1 MVFPCLS
8 RVTLAP
14 GAARPLTEINRRAG
28 VESGG
33 CSPYMLGLQRKASV
47 TMSAH
52 SFDATTT
59 SFEQDVLERS
69 KEVPVV
75 VDFWAPWC
83 APCRALKPILEKLAV
98 EFQGKFVLAKVN
110 TDEHPEIAS
119 RYGVRGIPN
128 VKAFVDGRFANE
140 FTGALPEA
148 GVRRF
153 LDSIVPSPAEALRR
167 AARESIA
174 QGDFDSAEATLR
186 EAVAVDGANAAARI
200 DLAELAVARGDFAG
214 AEAQLD
220 AVPEDRRDDR
230 VGALLAQIA
239 LAKRGEGL
247 ADVVTLKRAVD
258 SQPGDVQ
265 ARLAY
270 AERLAI
276 EGRLQDA
283 LDELIEVV
291 RRDRGESRERARRTI
306 LDLFTLAAERADLVA
321 EYRRK
326 LASVLY

>member
-1 MVFPCLS
+1 
-8 RVTLAP
+8 
-14 GAARPLTEINRRAG
+14 
-28 VESGG
+28 
-33 CSPYMLGLQRKASV
+33 
-47 TMSAH
+47 MSAH

-83 APCRALKPILEKLAV
+83 APCRALKPVLEKLVV

-119 RYGVRGIPN
+119 KYGVRGIPN
-128 VKAFVDGRFANE
+128 VKAFVDGTLANE

-174 QGDFDSAEATLR
+174 QGDFDSAETTLR
-186 EAVAVDGANAAARI
+186 EAVAQDGTNAAARI
-200 DLAELAVARGDFAG
+200 DLAELAVARRDFAG

-230 VGALLAQIA
+230 AGALLAQIA

-247 ADVVTLKRAVD
+247 ADVATLKRAVD
-258 SQPGDVQ
+258 SQPGDAR
-265 ARLAY
+265 ARLDY
-270 AERLAI
+270 AERLAV

-306 LDLFTLAAERADLVA
+306 LDLFTLAAERPDLVA